1 VRVPGYL
8 VLTAKVSKLR
18 VCTNGPLD
26 HMLVVAVISL
36 ILLSGDM
43 ARSAVM
49 KNPQGDPS
57 LQHIQSTP
65 SDNTTP
71 TFTAAQCHGIAD
83 LSTTSRPVFT
93 QRDNGEWECSYMIEY
108 KETGHTPSLFLQ
120 IRGTESG
127 IWSNFRLKLNFGS
140 LLSRQVLG
148 ARAANL
154 VYLLVGTNTP
164 VKDLDAVLAS
174 GRDLEMS
181 FDGVTLKYKQERLDT
196 NRFNLFGSRTPVVER
211 KLPE

>member
-1 VRVPGYL
+1 MAQG
-8 VLTAKVSKLR
+8 AAM
-18 VCTNGPLD
+18 D
-26 HMLVVAVISL
+26 HAQADAI
-36 ILLSGDM
+36 
-43 ARSAVM
+43 
-49 KNPQGDPS
+49 
-57 LQHIQSTP
+57 LQHVQSTP
-65 SDNTTP
+65 SASTTP
-71 TFTAAQCHGIAD
+71 AFTAAQCHGIAD
-83 LSTTSRPVFT
+83 LSTKSRPVFT